1 LKRKAPSKGYEK
13 SMKELKKVSIR
24 IERKMAKLEKIMANI
39 SKDLS

>member
-1 LKRKAPSKGYEK
+1 MRELKR
-13 SMKELKKVSIR
+13 VSTR